1 MPDEYEE
8 QPMMRPKSKLT
19 QSQLEDY
26 LSEMRHE
33 PEWRD
38 KADKSQ
44 AYYDGEQRDSRT
56 LLTLK
61 ERGLPILIRNE
72 IAPAIDILLGMEA
85 KNKTRSKIVSDSKE
99 GEAEEVARAL
109 TSEVIKVER
118 QTRTGRACSD
128 AYAEQVKSGLSWVEV
143 ANEDNKFLGHTRVQH
158 VNRKE
163 IYWDWRSKRPD
174 LMDARYLIRRQ
185 FLDKDIAIGM
195 LPKHK
200 ELIQN
205 SLSSWAN
212 WDAWESSV
220 NHQYLSGCY
229 DLERNRTTIPQDEWI
244 STDRQRICIYEVW
257 YRVYENIMVFTDQAG
272 IVREFDKNNIMH
284 VSLVGSGMVQLSKSL
299 TSKVRISWWIGP
311 HLVSDEPSP
320 YNHNFYP
327 YVPFW
332 GFKDDKHQM
341 PYSLVSRMISPQDEI
356 NARLSKLMDIL
367 SSKRVIADSD
377 AIDFKFNTIAKV
389 RQQVASANSFI
400 ITNPNRKN
408 ADGFRVE
415 TDIPLSDRQFEL
427 MQDASNS
434 LKSISGINMAMQG
447 QGDISNQSGIAVN
460 SLIEQGN
467 TGTAELNDN
476 FRYGRTLVSE
486 LILAGVKQ
494 DIGKKQKDVM
504 IDNDENDK
512 ENELISLNK
521 PNTDDNGMNYISN
534 SVFHSRTEVEIE
546 EIPSHQSVK
555 QQQFMDMLDFIKLLP
570 ESHMAAVAD
579 KLVMTSDLEYK
590 KEIAETFRQLAG
602 VGGTEPTPEQAAAQ
616 ELQRAMEELQMRK
629 ETALTEKE
637 EALTEKEKAN
647 TGKIKSETVNNR
659 VESTYSAVQSAG
671 SLAQVPELIP
681 TADSILQSA
690 GFEDQN
696 QFPVASVAQQVQ
708 MTDGM
713 MPPEQA
719 LPEGNQTTGSANTS
733 PMFPPRTAT
742 PENGMNTGIE
752 TSTIEDNT

>member
-1 MPDEYEE
+1 MPDHYEE
-8 QPMMRPKSKLT
+8 QPLMRPKSKLS
-19 QSQLEDY
+19 QNQLEDF

-38 KADKSQ
+38 KADK
-44 AYYDGEQRDSRT
+44 ATLYYDGEQRDSRT

-61 ERGLPILIRNE
+61 DRGLPVLVRNE
-72 IAPAIDILLGMEA
+72 IAPAIDVLLGMEA

-109 TSEVIKVER
+109 TSEVIKTER

-128 AYAEQVKSGLSWVEV
+128 AYAEQVKGGLSWVEV

-158 VNRKE
+158 VARKE

-174 LMDARYLIRRQ
+174 LLDARYLIRRQ

-200 ELIQN
+200 ELILN

-244 STDRQRICIYEVW
+244 STDRKRICIYEVW
-257 YRVYENIMVFTDQAG
+257 YRVYENILVFTDSNG

-284 VSLVGSGMVQLSKSL
+284 VSLVASNMVTLSKSL

-332 GFKDDKHQM
+332 GFRDDKHNM
-341 PYSLVSRMISPQDEI
+341 PYSLVSRGISLQDEI
-356 NARLSKLMDIL
+356 NARVSKLMDIL

-377 AIDFKFNTIAKV
+377 AIDFKFNSIAKV
-389 RQQVASANSFI
+389 RQQIASANSFI
-400 ITNPNRKN
+400 LLDPNRKN
-408 ADGFRVE
+408 VDGFKVE
-415 TDIPLSDRQFEL
+415 TDIPLADRQFEL
-427 MQDASNS
+427 LQSASTS
-434 LKSISGINMAMQG
+434 LKEVLGVNMSMQG
-447 QGDISNQSGIAVN
+447 QGDIGNKSGIAVN
-460 SLIEQGN
+460 ALIEQGN

-486 LILAGVKQ
+486 LLLAGVKQ
-494 DIGKKQKDVM
+494 DIGKKQKDIM
-504 IDNDENDK
+504 IDNSENDK
-512 ENELISLNK
+512 ENEIISLNK
-521 PNTDDNGMNYISN
+521 PNTDENGMDYISN

-570 ESHMAAVAD
+570 PGHMAAVAD

-602 VGGTEPTPEQAAAQ
+602 IGGTEPTPEQAAAQ
-616 ELQRAMEELQMRK
+616 ALQKAFEELELRK

-637 EALTEKEKAN
+637 EASTQ
-647 TGKIKSETVNNR
+647 KIKSETVNKK
-659 VESTYSAVQSAG
+659 VESTYSAVQSAA

-681 TADSILQSA
+681 TADSILKSA
-690 GFEDQN
+690 GFEDEN
-696 QFPVASVAQQVQ
+696 EFPVATVGQQVQ
-708 MTDGM
+708 MTDGIV
-713 MPPEQA
+713 PPEQA
-719 LPEGNQTTGSANTS
+719 LPAGNQTTGNANTS
-733 PMFPPRTAT
+733 PMFPPRMI
-742 PENGMNTGIE
+742 ESDNDMNTGIE
-752 TSTIEDNT
+752 TQTIEDNI